1 MQDIQFK
8 CNNNFICCEGSQALE
23 QAVQASLHV
32 LKSHLGRATSSLL
45 QLILL

>member
-8 CNNNFICCEGSQALE
+8 CKNNFIYCEGNQALE
-23 QAVQASLHV
+23 QAVQASLQV
-32 LKSHLGRATSSLL
+32 LKSHLGRAPSRLL